1 MAFGQT
7 HLASGICLFSQRPA
21 VLRFMTAAGIP
32 IFMACLGAK
41 QRLPGQPVPP
51 TPFILRARLPTA
63 CP

>member
-1 MAFGQT
+1 MALGQT
-7 HLASGICLFSQRPA
+7 HLASGVCLYSRRPA
-21 VLRFMTAAGIP
+21 VHRFVTAAGVP

-41 QRLPGQPVPP
+41 QRLSGRPVLP